1 MFRFTCALFLALASS
16 AIAAPASAFSN
27 QPDPTWMTNGF
38 VRAVIRAGNR
48 IYIGGRFTSVR
59 GCAPGTSCP
68 GSVVAVNNVA
78 AFDAET
84 GAAIPS
90 FKPEVTGETGT
101 TVYALAVLGG
111 KLFIGGK
118 FTSVDGQPR
127 LNFAAVDAISGGV
140 DAAVDAQI
148 GSASGHYVRAL
159 LAAGDKVFVGG
170 VFGSVDGVARARLA
184 AFNVS
189 GELDLRWRPRADA
202 AVASLALACD
212 GQTIFV
218 GGNFRR
224 AAGSGRSF
232 VARETLA
239 RFDLAVGNIQDWQV
253 QPGAIP
259 NGLNA
264 YDLAPGKPVPNTS
277 TCERLFVAYAG
288 SNWAYAVDTGD
299 NLGEVLWALKT
310 AGDVQTVAVQ
320 DMQTADVQD
329 DRVLLGG
336 HFSQIDATNQ
346 SNVKR
351 TRFAVVDL
359 DGRINPGLLFEGRF
373 LGPWDILVDA
383 DRVWVGGDFLT
394 VSGVAQRGIASF
406 TNDD

>member
-1 MFRFTCALFLALASS
+1 
-16 AIAAPASAFSN
+16 
-27 QPDPTWMTNGF
+27 MTNGF

-202 AVASLALACD
+202 SVASLALACD

-239 RFDLAVGNIQDWQV
+239 RFDLTVGNIQDWQV

-259 NGLNA
+259 NGLMRTISRLGSRSRTPRYVSA
-264 YDLAPGKPVPNTS
+264 YSWLMQVLTGPTPWTPATTWERCYGPLKRLGMCKQSLSKICRQPMCKTTGCCWADTSPN
-277 TCERLFVAYAG
+277 
-288 SNWAYAVDTGD
+288 
-299 NLGEVLWALKT
+299 
-310 AGDVQTVAVQ
+310 
-320 DMQTADVQD
+320 
-329 DRVLLGG
+329 
-336 HFSQIDATNQ
+336 
-346 SNVKR
+346 
-351 TRFAVVDL
+351 
-359 DGRINPGLLFEGRF
+359 
-373 LGPWDILVDA
+373 
-383 DRVWVGGDFLT
+383 
-394 VSGVAQRGIASF
+394 
-406 TNDD
+406 